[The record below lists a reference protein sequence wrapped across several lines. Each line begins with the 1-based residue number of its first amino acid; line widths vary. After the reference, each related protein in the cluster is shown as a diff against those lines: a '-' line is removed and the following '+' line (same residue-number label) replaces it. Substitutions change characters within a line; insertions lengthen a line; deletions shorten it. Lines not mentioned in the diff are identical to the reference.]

1 MELRAHLLEGQVVP
15 ACPLAL
21 DNQGNWS
28 ERYQRALVRYYID
41 AGAGGLAVGVHST
54 QFEIRD
60 PQHGLYEPVLRLVS
74 EEIAAY
80 SGKDAGGVARIA
92 GLCGKTAQAL
102 QEADTALSLNYE
114 AGLLNLS
121 AWRSEP
127 ESAVLEHCRRV
138 AQEIAVIGFYL
149 QPSVGGRLFSFDF
162 WRRFVEIPNVVAV
175 KIAPFNRYQTLDVVR
190 AVVEGGREDIALY
203 TGNDD
208 NIIVDLLTAYE
219 FPVDGQQVCRFFNGG
234 LLGQWGVW
242 TQRAVQM
249 LDEFK
254 RVRVQ
259 KEIPAKWLK
268 MNIALTDAN
277 AAIFDA
283 AHQFAGCIPGILE
296 VLRRQGLAPSRRC
309 LDPELT
315 LSPGQEKE
323 IERVQR
329 AYPTFNDDEFVR
341 ENIDRWLD

>member
-1 MELRAHLLEGQVVP
+1 MGLHTHLLEGQVIP

-21 DNQGNWS
+21 NEKGNWS

-54 QFEIRD
+54 QFEIRES
-60 PQHGLYEPVLRLVS
+60 QHELFEPVLRLVS
-74 EEIAAY
+74 EEIEAN
-80 SGKDAGGVARIA
+80 SGRAVKGFARIA

-102 QEADTALSLNYE
+102 EEANTALSLNYV
-114 AGLLNLS
+114 AGLLSLG
-121 AWRSEP
+121 AWKSES
-127 ESAVLEHCRRV
+127 EAAVLEHCRRV

-162 WRRFVEIPNVVAV
+162 WRQFVEIPNIVAV

-190 AVVEGGREDIALY
+190 AVVQGGREDISLY

-208 NIIVDLLTAYE
+208 NIILDLLTTYE
-219 FPVDGQQVCRFFNGG
+219 FSVGGKQVSRFLNGG

-242 TQRAVQM
+242 TQRAV
-249 LDEFK
+249 LLLEDLK

-259 KEIPAKWLK
+259 KEIPAEWLK
-268 MNIALTDAN
+268 LNIALTDAN

-296 VLRRQGLAPSRRC
+296 VLRRQGLAPSRLC
-309 LDPELT
+309 LDRELT
-315 LSPGQEKE
+315 LSPGQEEE
-323 IERVQR
+323 IERVKE
-329 AYPTFNDDEFVR
+329 AYPSLSDDEFVR
-341 ENIDRWLD
+341 ENLDRWLN

>member
-1 MELRAHLLEGQVVP
+1 MREHLLEGQVVP

-21 DNQGNWS
+21 NENGIWS
-28 ERYQRALVRYYID
+28 EQYQRVLVRYYID
-41 AGAGGLAVGVHST
+41 ARAGGLAVGVHST

-60 PQHGLYEPVLRLVS
+60 PQHGLFEPVLRLVS
-74 EEIAAY
+74 EEIDAY
-80 SGKDAGGVARIA
+80 SGREGERFARIA

-102 QEADTALSLNYE
+102 QEAQTALSLNYE
-114 AGLLNLS
+114 VGLLSLG

-162 WRRFVEIPNVVAV
+162 WRQFIEIPNVVAV

-190 AVVEGGREDIALY
+190 AVVESGREDIALY

-208 NIIVDLLTAYE
+208 NIILDLLTIYE
-219 FPVDGQQVCRFFNGG
+219 FPVGGKQGCRLFNGG

-242 TQRAVQM
+242 TQRAVQ
-249 LDEFK
+249 LLEELK
-254 RVRVQ
+254 RVRGQ

-283 AHQFAGCIPGILE
+283 ANQFSGCIPGILE
-296 VLRRQGLAPSRRC
+296 VLRRQGLVPSRRC
-309 LDPELT
+309 LDQELT

-323 IERVQR
+323 LHRVQR
-329 AYPTFNDDEFVR
+329 AYPTFNDDAFVK
-341 ENIDRWLD
+341 ENIDRWLA